1 MICFKNLKGS
11 STMAYFIDNFKEI
24 EAVQFINAASEEL
37 KEAFNNYPK
46 WLDDAFNQG
55 VIDCIFPTNPCKPLY
70 LQVSTREGEKD
81 AVEGDW
87 IICDGKGELN
97 LLKNQKINKR

>member
-11 STMAYFIDNFKEI
+11 STMAYFTDNFKEI

-46 WLDDAFNQG
+46 WLDDALEQG
-55 VIDCIFPTNPCKPLY
+55 VVDCIFPMNKPVY
-70 LQVSTREGEKD
+70 LRVSTREGEKD
-81 AVEGDW
+81 AIEGDW
-87 IICDGKGELN
+87 IIRNGEGELY
-97 LLKNQKINKR
+97 LVKN